1 MSLWDDFL
9 RWLRNLT
16 GGSNQ
21 PQQPV
26 GGVPVPVTRKVSLI
40 IFDPLVPSQNN
51 RKLSKVLGWGD
62 AESLVSGYITD
73 LRVSSHGYLNYQIVE
88 TIQTPTFPVKADGF
102 LYDADAYL
110 QSWMSGSGF
119 HMPDLCDYH
128 RILADFGLVNKINAG
143 TIDEVWLVAM
153 PYGGFYES
161 IMAGPDAFFCNAPP
175 LTGTD
180 ANRRFVIM
188 GFTYQRGVGEMLES
202 FGHRAESILRQVFR
216 NTTGS
221 KNLWERFTRY
231 EQANPGQAECGT
243 VHFAPNST
251 RDYEWG
257 NPTPVLCRSRNWQN
271 FPDLAGDPVTVTCA
285 EWGSGDIRS
294 HHNWWLSLF
303 PHITGQA
310 NGIDYNWWKT
320 ITDPNEVQ

>member
-1 MSLWDDFL
+1 MSIWEDFVT
-9 RWLRNLT
+9 WLRGLSGSPAQPPQPT
-16 GGSNQ
+16 GDD
-21 PQQPV
+21 PQ
-26 GGVPVPVTRKVSLI
+26 PVTRNVSLI
-40 IFDPLVPSQNN
+40 IFDPLVPSQNH
-51 RKLSKVLGWGD
+51 KPLSKVLGWGK
-62 AESLVSGYITD
+62 AETLVNGYISD
-73 LRVSSHGYLNYQIVE
+73 LHTSSHGYLNYQIVE
-88 TIQTPTFPVKADGF
+88 TLQTPTFPVKADGF
-102 LYDADAYL
+102 EYEADAYL

-119 HMPDLCDYH
+119 HTPDLCDYH
-128 RILADFGLVNKINAG
+128 RILADYDLVKKVNSR

-161 IMAGPDAFFCNAPP
+161 IMAGPGAFFCNAPP

-216 NTTGS
+216 NTSGV
-221 KNLWERFTRY
+221 KNLWERFIRY
-231 EQANPGQAECGT
+231 EQTSPGQAECGT

-257 NPTPVLCRSRNWQN
+257 SPNPVLSRWHNWEH
-271 FPDLAGDPVTVTCA
+271 FPDLEGAPVEVTA
-285 EWGSGDIRS
+285 ADWGNGDIRA

-303 PHITGQA
+303 PHISGLA
-310 NGIDYNWWKT
+310 NGIDYNWWKY
-320 ITDPNEVQ
+320 ITDPNEVH

>member
-9 RWLRNLT
+9 NWLRGLV
-16 GGSNQ
+16 GGSPPPPQ
-21 PQQPV
+21 PP
-26 GGVPVPVTRKVSLI
+26 GDAPEPVTRRVSLI
-40 IFDPLVPSQNN
+40 IFDPLVSSQNN
-51 RKLSKVLGWGD
+51 RMLSKVLGWGNTED
-62 AESLVSGYITD
+62 LVSGYIAD
-73 LRVSSHGYLNYQIVE
+73 LNTSSHGYLNYEIVE
-88 TIQTPTFPVKADGF
+88 TIDMPTFPLKADGF

-128 RILADFGLVNKINAG
+128 RILADFDLVSKVNSGA
-143 TIDEVWLVAM
+143 IDEVWLVAM

-161 IMAGPDAFFCNAPP
+161 IMAGPGAFFCNAPP
-175 LTGTD
+175 LTGTS
-180 ANRRFVIM
+180 ANRRFIMM

-202 FGHRAESILRQVFR
+202 FGHRAESILRQVYHSM
-216 NTTGS
+216 NGG

-231 EQANPGQAECGT
+231 EQVNPGQAECGT

-257 NPTPVLCRSRNWQN
+257 NPTPVLSRSRNWQH
-271 FPDLAGDPVTVTCA
+271 FPDLDGDPVTVACE
-285 EWGSGDIRS
+285 EWGGGDIRA
-294 HHNWWLSLF
+294 HHKWWLSLF

-310 NGIDYNWWKT
+310 NGIDYNWWKY
-320 ITDPNEVQ
+320 ITDPNEVH